1 MVATI
6 RNLTSSSATV
16 KYFRYEAG
24 YYIGS
29 DVDAGAL
36 RAKREEHREAS
47 AWHGCGAEA
56 LGLKPG
62 ARVSTRA
69 FERLLQGHVP
79 GTEIRL
85 GRVRHGG
92 YERRPGFD
100 LTFSAPKSV
109 SLAALL
115 PTERH
120 PRGDRSVVRAHDEAV
135 RATLDWVEET
145 FLETRGWDPE
155 TRQRPRVKAP
165 FMAAATFRHVAS
177 RNLDPQLHTHA
188 VIANMT
194 RNPEGRWRSVD
205 PVALHRNA
213 RLIGAYYRDRLARNL
228 IARGYSIVPA
238 MAGRIPS
245 FDIAGL
251 GRELCEAFSTRRREI
266 LAFVEDRGWDGS
278 EAQRQIATLATRGRK
293 AEPLQAMLRTLWRER
308 AESLGFGG
316 VSVSRSVDGVSLQPA
331 PSALEIVGRTVS
343 RLEERYPVFAERELE
358 ALALGHSPGRHS
370 LGEIR
375 EAVAWMVRDGH
386 LVEAE
391 LRGSDRSYV
400 TDRTLKAERRVIAAM
415 KAGLGVGEA
424 LAGADE
430 VAAHLAGAGL
440 TAGQQEAVRTVLLS
454 RDRIVGVQ
462 GWAGT
467 GKTTMLHH
475 VWELAGDRPVVGL
488 APEARA
494 ARVLERESGMNVR
507 TLQWFLT
514 RCGSALGD
522 DRAEDRLKQ
531 MFGGSLVV
539 LDEASLVSTDR
550 MGSLMRIADRLG
562 VARLVLVGDTGQLR
576 AVEAGQPFLQLQRAG
591 MTTVQ
596 MDEVRRQRN
605 PVLRAAVLA
614 SRSGEPGKAVE
625 LLGSSMHEVAFDELG
640 QAAARTWLALAPEAR
655 ERTLLLAPT
664 HAHRAEING
673 TVRAALADEGVL
685 RGKALLIERLVS
697 LGMTRAEKGD
707 ARNYRE
713 GDAVVFHQ
721 DMVNYRVR
729 KDEALTVTGI
739 EGERVAL
746 RHPDGG
752 PRHIKP
758 AGQVRYDLEVYE
770 TRPIEIR
777 AGDRIRWTRND
788 HGRGLINGERAEV
801 AAIARGRVR
810 LVLEDGRKVSLRAD
824 DPQLRHIDYAWSSTV
839 RGAQGSTADEVIAVL
854 DTSQRAL
861 TDQSTFY
868 VEISRARDRAVVL
881 TDNLDELVEV
891 LEANTGERATAL
903 DAVGEPIEMDVQALA
918 QRIPQKAPLWTPGEE
933 WAALEARARRE
944 GTVAFRAEGYDALME
959 RVRALAE
966 QPDLPAATRDIL
978 DGLLAYD
985 RACRESDA
993 AAREFLGLLDAHT
1006 ETRRG
1011 LEEAAGSARRTIAG
1025 LEGYGDWRALSER
1038 LIASGEALLA
1048 DLGARAG
1055 DAGGEIRD
1063 GLGRLP
1069 ALHAFDDAHR
1079 AFERLRDEVT
1089 AWAEE
1094 EDTIP
1099 FYAEGHDALLK
1110 SARALAGMAD
1120 LPAHALEAA
1129 EEVIAEAEACE
1140 RRRAKIDALRAEA
1153 TRLLKERGEME
1164 VALSEVPED
1173 QLVPYTEG
1181 ADYAAWSARC
1191 EAAAERWQ
1199 AMRDDVDT
1207 WDPHLDR
1214 PGVGTA
1220 ALEADLARL
1229 GELRG
1234 HDEAWAE
1241 LCVMHSGI
1249 AERARAEGKATFD
1262 LPEWNELADKAG
1274 ALLARPGL
1282 PEAAARG
1289 AKAVLDYDRRCR
1301 EVDAFLEG
1309 AEAHGARWDAL
1320 RAEAAR
1326 RGENVSIIDL
1336 PGYAPLTEA
1345 EQTLR
1350 ETGEAMLAD
1359 GGGPQLTR
1367 VPDGAKRAAAALE
1380 RLESH
1385 ALLDRCVAAMN
1396 GLMESAGVAWASFPG
1411 DPPHKAFDD
1420 AEELAKERG
1429 LEDEA
1434 RRRLEA
1440 AIEEQ
1445 AALLARLAAIRQLLR
1460 DMEALDRHEQEFGE
1474 SAARYEGL
1482 LRDLVPGWE
1491 DWRAA
1496 HEAFPEAARP
1506 PLEDAAFEEFRQAR
1520 PDLVDEIRE
1529 AVGIARDRL
1538 ALAASE
1544 LDLDTAMGGAGYME
1558 EAGAWQLD
1566 ADDFTN
1572 ACGRDAVKGDLVCFS
1587 VGADSL
1593 PGSDGEV
1600 RVIAELVTRSAKM
1613 SDLDDPCT
1621 LETRW
1626 RSDGGPGG
1634 QITVPLGTLTGDGCT
1649 RAVRG
1654 PGDDDEA
1661 ARSWAVDEQAW
1672 ELEAAR
1678 QKLLEAIRRELHQSK
1693 KLSMGR
1699 AGG

>member
-16 KYFRYEAG
+16 EYFRHEAG
-24 YYIGS
+24 YYIGLKG
-29 DVDAGAL
+29 DAEAL
-36 RAKREEHREAS
+36 RAKREEHRQAS
-47 AWHGCGAEA
+47 AWHGSGLEA

-62 ARVSTRA
+62 ARVSSRA
-69 FERLLQGHVP
+69 FEELLQGYVP

-85 GRVRHGG
+85 GRVRHG
-92 YERRPGFD
+92 EHEHRPGFD
-100 LTFSAPKSV
+100 LTFSAPKTV

-120 PRGDRSVVRAHDEAV
+120 PRGDRLVVWAHDEAV
-135 RATLDWVEET
+135 RTTLNWVEEN

-155 TRQRPRVKAP
+155 TGRRPRVKAP
-165 FMAAATFRHVAS
+165 FMTAALFRHIAS

-188 VIANMT
+188 VIVNVTRDAN
-194 RNPEGRWRSVD
+194 GRWRSVD
-205 PVALHRNA
+205 PVALHRNV
-213 RLIGAYYRDRLARNL
+213 RLIGAFYRDQLARNL
-228 IARGYSIVPA
+228 IALEYSIVPA

-251 GRELCEAFSTRRREI
+251 GRELCDAFSTRRREI
-266 LAFVEDRGWDGS
+266 LAYVEDRGWNGS

-293 AEPLQAMLRTLWRER
+293 AEPLKAMLRTLWRER
-308 AESLGFGG
+308 AEALGFGAI
-316 VSVSRSVDGVSLQPA
+316 SVSRSRKGVSLPPV

-343 RLEERYPVFAERELE
+343 RLEERYPVFPERELE
-358 ALALGHSPGRHS
+358 ALALSHSPGRYS
-370 LGEIR
+370 LDEIR
-375 EAVAWMVRDGH
+375 EAVALMVQDGH
-386 LVEAE
+386 LVEAQ

-415 KAGLGVGEA
+415 KAGLGAGEA

-440 TAGQQEAVRTVLLS
+440 TAGQEEAVRTVLLS

-467 GKTTMLHH
+467 GKTTMLRH
-475 VWELAGDRPVVGL
+475 VRELAGGRPVLGL

-522 DRAEDRLKQ
+522 EGAEDRLRQ

-614 SRSGEPGKAVE
+614 ARSGEPGKAVE

-640 QAAARTWLALAPEAR
+640 QEAARIWLALAPEAR

-664 HAHRAEING
+664 HALRAEING

-685 RGKALLIERLVS
+685 RGKALTIERLVS
-697 LGMTRAEKGD
+697 LHMTGTEKGD
-707 ARNYRE
+707 VRNYRE
-713 GDAVVFHQ
+713 GDAVMFHQ

-739 EGERVAL
+739 EGERVLL

-758 AGQVRYDLEVYE
+758 AGEVRHNLEVYE

-788 HGRGLINGERAEV
+788 NGRELINGEQAEV
-801 AAIARGRVR
+801 AAIARSRVR

-839 RGAQGSTADEVIAVL
+839 RGAQGSTEDGVIAVL

-918 QRIPQKAPLWTPGEE
+918 QRIPLKGRICTPDEE
-933 WAALEARARRE
+933 WAAVEARARRE

-966 QPDLPAATRDIL
+966 QPDLPAATQDVL
-978 DGLLAYD
+978 DRLLAYD
-985 RACRESDA
+985 RACREGDA
-993 AAREFLGLLDAHT
+993 AAREFLGLLAAHA

-1011 LEEAAGSARRTIAG
+1011 LEEAAGAAGRAIAG
-1025 LEGYGDWRALSER
+1025 LDGYGDWRALSAR
-1038 LIASGEALLA
+1038 LIANGEALLA

-1069 ALHAFDDAHR
+1069 ALHALDDAHR
-1079 AFERLRDEVT
+1079 AFETLAGRGHGT
-1089 AWAEE
+1089 GGGG
-1094 EDTIP
+1094 
-1099 FYAEGHDALLK
+1099 GHDPVLHRGPRRAPRK
-1110 SARALAGMAD
+1110 RQGAGGNGGPAGPCPGSGRGGHRRGDGVRTAPRGDRGAARRSDPTSGEAWRDGGRPQRGSGGPAGPLHQGRGLCRLVGAT
-1120 LPAHALEAA
+1120 A
-1129 EEVIAEAEACE
+1129 
-1140 RRRAKIDALRAEA
+1140 RRRQNAGRRCA
-1153 TRLLKERGEME
+1153 TM
-1164 VALSEVPED
+1164 P
-1173 QLVPYTEG
+1173 
-1181 ADYAAWSARC
+1181 
-1191 EAAAERWQ
+1191 
-1199 AMRDDVDT
+1199 DT

-1214 PGVGTA
+1214 LGVGKA
-1220 ALEADLARL
+1220 ALEADLDRL

-1241 LCVMHSGI
+1241 LCVMHGGI

-1262 LPEWNELADKAG
+1262 LPEWNELADEAE

-1289 AKAVLDYDRRCR
+1289 ARAILDYDRRCR
-1301 EVDAFLEG
+1301 EVDAFLEA

-1320 RAEAAR
+1320 RAEAAT
-1326 RGENVSIIDL
+1326 GENVSIVDL

-1345 EQTLR
+1345 ERALR
-1350 ETGEAMLAD
+1350 ETGEAILAD
-1359 GGGPQLTR
+1359 RTGTHLTR
-1367 VPDGAKRAAAALE
+1367 VQDGATLVTAAQE

-1396 GLMESAGVAWASFPG
+1396 GLEEAAGGAWASLPG
-1411 DPPHKAFDD
+1411 DPLGEAAKD
-1420 AEELAKERG
+1420 AEALAKERG

-1445 AALLARLAAIRQLLR
+1445 AALLAQLAAIRQLLR
-1460 DMEALDRHEQEFGE
+1460 DMEALDRHEQELGKN
-1474 SAARYEGL
+1474 AARYEEL
-1482 LRDLVPGWE
+1482 PRSLVPGWE
-1491 DWRAA
+1491 DFRAA

-1506 PLEDAAFEEFRQAR
+1506 PLDDAAFEEFRQAR

-1529 AVGIARDRL
+1529 AVGVARDRL

-1587 VGADSL
+1587 VEADSL
-1593 PGSDGEV
+1593 PGGDGEEREV

-1613 SDLDDPCT
+1613 SELDDPCT
-1621 LETRW
+1621 LETLW
-1626 RSDGGPGG
+1626 RSDGGPTG
-1634 QITVPLGTLTGDGCT
+1634 QIRVPLGTLAGDGCT

-1678 QKLLEAIRRELHQSK
+1678 RELLEAIRRERH
-1693 KLSMGR
+1693 LSMSMKM
-1699 AGG
+1699 

>member
-6 RNLTSSSATV
+6 RNLTSSSATLE
-16 KYFRYEAG
+16 YFRHDGG
-24 YYIGS
+24 YYVGS
-29 DVDAGAL
+29 KGDAGAL
-36 RAKREEHREAS
+36 RAKGEEHREAS
-47 AWHGCGAEA
+47 AWHGRGAAA

-62 ARVSTRA
+62 ARVSARA
-69 FERLLQGHVP
+69 FEKLLRGHVP

-92 YERRPGFD
+92 HERRPGFD

-120 PRGDRSVVRAHDEAV
+120 PRGDRSVVRAHDGAV

-194 RNPEGRWRSVD
+194 RDADGRWRSVD
-205 PVALHRNA
+205 PMALHRNA
-213 RLIGAYYRDRLARNL
+213 RLIGSYYRDRLARNL

-238 MAGRIPS
+238 MAGRVPS
-245 FDIAGL
+245 FDIAGF
-251 GRELCEAFSTRRREI
+251 GRELREAFSTRRREI
-266 LAFVEDRGWDGS
+266 LAYVADRGWDGS

-293 AEPLQAMLRTLWRER
+293 AEPLQGMLRTLWRER
-308 AESLGFGG
+308 AEAIGFGG
-316 VSVSRSVDGVSLQPA
+316 VSVSRSVEGVSLPPA
-331 PSALEIVGRTVS
+331 PSALEIVGRTVR
-343 RLEERYPVFAERELE
+343 RLEERYSVFAERELE

-370 LGEIR
+370 LDEIR

-400 TDRTLKAERRVIAAM
+400 TDRTLKAERSVIAAM
-415 KAGLGVGEA
+415 KAGLGAGEA

-430 VAAHLAGAGL
+430 VGAHLAGTGL
-440 TAGQQEAVRTVLLS
+440 TAGQEEAARTVLLS

-467 GKTTMLHH
+467 GKTTMLRH
-475 VWELAGDRPVVGL
+475 VRELAGGRPVMGL
-488 APEARA
+488 APSAEA
-494 ARVLERESGMNVR
+494 ARVLGRETGMNVR

-514 RCGSALGD
+514 RWGSALGD
-522 DRAEDRLKQ
+522 GRATDRLRQ
-531 MFGGSLVV
+531 LFGGSVVV
-539 LDEASLVSTDR
+539 LDEASLVSTDQ
-550 MGSLMRIADRLG
+550 MGSLMRIADRFG

-591 MTTVQ
+591 MTTAQ
-596 MDEVRRQRN
+596 MDEFKRQRN
-605 PVLRAAVLA
+605 PKLRAAVLA

-625 LLGSSMHEVAFDELG
+625 LLGSSVHEVAYDELG
-640 QAAARTWLALAPEAR
+640 AAAGRIWLALAPEAR
-655 ERTLLLAPT
+655 DRTLLLAPT
-664 HAHRAEING
+664 HAHRAEINE

-685 RGKALLIERLVS
+685 RGKALTIERLVS

-707 ARNYRE
+707 VRNYRE

-721 DMVNYRVR
+721 DLFHYRVR

-739 EGERVAL
+739 EGDRVAL

-752 PRHIKP
+752 PRRIKP
-758 AGQVRYDLEVYE
+758 AGQVRYRLDVYE

-839 RGAQGSTADEVIAVL
+839 RGAQGSTADGVIAVL
-854 DTSQRAL
+854 DTSHRAL

-903 DAVGEPIEMDVQALA
+903 DAVGEPIEEDVLALA
-918 QRIPQKAPLWTPGEE
+918 RRIPQKAPLWTPGEE

-944 GTVAFRAEGYDALME
+944 GTVAFCADGYDALME
-959 RVRALAE
+959 RARTLAE
-966 QPDLPAATRDIL
+966 QPDLPAATREVL

-985 RACRESDA
+985 RACREGDA
-993 AAREFLGLLDAHT
+993 AAKEFAALLDAHAGA
-1006 ETRRG
+1006 RRG
-1011 LEEAAGSARRTIAG
+1011 LEEAAGAAGRAIAG
-1025 LEGYGDWRALSER
+1025 LEGYGDWRALSGR
-1038 LIASGEALLA
+1038 LIANGEALLA
-1048 DLGARAG
+1048 ELGARAG
-1055 DAGGEIRD
+1055 DAGEEIRD
-1063 GLGRLP
+1063 GLARLP
-1069 ALHAFDDAHR
+1069 ALHALDDAHR
-1079 AFERLRDEVT
+1079 AFETLRDEVT
-1089 AWAEE
+1089 AWAAE

-1099 FYAEGHDALLK
+1099 YYAEGHDALLE
-1110 SARALAGMAD
+1110 SARALAAMAD
-1120 LPAHALEAA
+1120 LPAHAREAA
-1129 EEVIAEAEACE
+1129 GEVIAGAEACE
-1140 RRRAKIDALRAEA
+1140 RRRAETDALRAEA
-1153 TRLLKERGEME
+1153 TGLLEERGEME
-1164 VALSEVPED
+1164 AALSEVPED

-1181 ADYAAWSARC
+1181 ADYTAWSARC

-1199 AMRDDVDT
+1199 AMRDEADT
-1207 WDPHLDR
+1207 WDPHLARLED
-1214 PGVGTA
+1214 GKA
-1220 ALEADLARL
+1220 ALEADLNRL

-1234 HDEAWAE
+1234 HDEAWAK
-1241 LCVMHSGI
+1241 LYAMHGGI

-1262 LPEWNELADKAG
+1262 QPEWKKLADKAG
-1274 ALLARPGL
+1274 ALLAQPGL

-1289 AKAVLDYDRRCR
+1289 ARAILDYDRRCR
-1301 EVDAFLEG
+1301 GVDGFLAG
-1309 AEAHGARWDAL
+1309 AKAHGARWDAL

-1326 RGENVSIIDL
+1326 GDSVSIIDL

-1345 EQTLR
+1345 ERALR
-1350 ETGEAMLAD
+1350 GVGKAILAD
-1359 GGGPQLTR
+1359 GAGPHLDR
-1367 VPDGAKRAAAALE
+1367 VLNGAALATAALA

-1385 ALLDRCVAAMN
+1385 ALLDRCVAAMD
-1396 GLMESAGVAWASFPG
+1396 GLREAARGAWASLSG
-1411 DPPHKAFDD
+1411 DSLGEAAKD
-1420 AEELAKERG
+1420 AEELAKKRA
-1429 LEDEA
+1429 LEEEA

-1460 DMEALDRHEQEFGE
+1460 DMEALDRLEQEFGE
-1474 SAARYEGL
+1474 SAARHEGL
-1482 LRDLVPGWE
+1482 PRSLVPGWE
-1491 DWRAA
+1491 GWQAA
-1496 HEAFPEAARP
+1496 NEAFPEAARP
-1506 PLEDAAFEEFRQAR
+1506 PLEDAAFEEFRQAC

-1538 ALAASE
+1538 APTAPE
-1544 LDLDTAMGGAGYME
+1544 LDLDAVMTGAGYRE
-1558 EAGAWQLD
+1558 QESAWQPD
-1566 ADDFTN
+1566 AADFPI
-1572 ACGRDAVKGDLVCFS
+1572 ACGRDVVVGDLVHFTAP
-1587 VGADSL
+1587 ADAL
-1593 PGSDGEV
+1593 PGSGDGEEREV
-1600 RVIAELVTRSAKM
+1600 SVVAGLIERTAGRTEPE
-1613 SDLDDPCT
+1613 DLCT
-1621 LETRW
+1621 LEMLR

-1634 QITVPLGTLTGDGCT
+1634 TFTVRLDLLTVGDCLRIKWDKEKERD
-1649 RAVRG
+1649 RAVGSQTRVH
-1654 PGDDDEA
+1654 EEK
-1661 ARSWAVDEQAW
+1661 RQELYEQA
-1672 ELEAAR
+1672 AV
-1678 QKLLEAIRRELHQSK
+1678 RERHLSK
-1693 KLSMGR
+1693 TMKM
-1699 AGG
+1699 